1 MKNIQVLG
9 AVILFSTVVIGC
21 AIAGTAKAEKKES
34 VNPTL
39 ENKIQMIT
47 KGGTMKKTSNNPN
60 KNIDYSKSNLKK
72 IYLAGGCF
80 WGIEAYMERIYGVAD
95 AVNGYANG
103 KTQNPKYEDLLY
115 RNSGHAE
122 TVEVTYDPA
131 KVSLEKLLYDYLK
144 VVDPTSMNKQGNDRG
159 TQYRTGVYYT
169 DEKEKKV
176 IQSVLEKE
184 QQKYSDK
191 IVVEVLPLEHFAKAE
206 EYHQNY
212 LEKNPNG
219 YCHIDLSLA
228 TEEIIDPKKY
238 PKPSDEELKKKLTDI
253 QYRVTQKNDTEH
265 AFSNQYWDNKAQGIY
280 VDVATGEPL
289 FSSKD
294 KFESGCGW
302 PSFSKP
308 IEKNVVTYQ
317 EDNSYNMSRVEV
329 RSRSGNSHL
338 GHVFEDGPKELG
350 GLRYCINSASIRF
363 IPLDKMKEE
372 GYEYLM
378 YLVK

>member
-1 MKNIQVLG
+1 MDKEKYQKSRRREIIKQNKNSIW
-9 AVILFSTVVIGC
+9 ILAMVVVI
-21 AIAGTAKAEKKES
+21 AIIVITSMFTDKDKFEK
-34 VNPTL
+34 
-39 ENKIQMIT
+39 NKIEKDKLEQEIENF
-47 KGGTMKKTSNNPN
+47 KKDKEKTEEEE
-60 KNIDYSKSNLKK
+60 LKK
-72 IYLAGGCF
+72 Q
-80 WGIEAYMERIYGVAD
+80 R
-95 AVNGYANG
+95 
-103 KTQNPKYEDLLY
+103 
-115 RNSGHAE
+115 
-122 TVEVTYDPA
+122 
-131 KVSLEKLLYDYLK
+131 
-144 VVDPTSMNKQGNDRG
+144 
-159 TQYRTGVYYT
+159 
-169 DEKEKKV
+169 EKEEQKK
-176 IQSVLEKE
+176 L
-184 QQKYSDK
+184 Y
-191 IVVEVLPLEHFAKAE
+191 
-206 EYHQNY
+206 
-212 LEKNPNG
+212 
-219 YCHIDLSLA
+219 
-228 TEEIIDPKKY
+228 
-238 PKPSDEELKKKLTDI
+238 DEELKKKLTDI

>member
-21 AIAGTAKAEKKES
+21 KIAGTAKAEKKES
-34 VNPTL
+34 INPTL